1 MEIYRC
7 YLKTTNS
14 NNISI
19 INEVLDQQF
28 QNNYE
33 IEWDKNL
40 ALLSAFDVPSFI
52 YILSNVAKLLFSDA
66 GINIVFL
73 VVPKFNYLFLKYI
86 NNIDNKVY
94 TAYDLF
100 LSNIDNDFVL
110 KDAKELLKNIN
121 RDLLITASVYLKCNL
136 NSNEAAKVLYLH
148 RNSFSYRLNKF
159 IDVSDMDIKNY
170 TNAKFI
176 DLLFKILKI

>member
-86 NNIDNKVY
+86 NNMIC
-94 TAYDLF
+94 F
-100 LSNIDNDFVL
+100 
-110 KDAKELLKNIN
+110 
-121 RDLLITASVYLKCNL
+121 
-136 NSNEAAKVLYLH
+136 
-148 RNSFSYRLNKF
+148 
-159 IDVSDMDIKNY
+159 
-170 TNAKFI
+170 
-176 DLLFKILKI
+176 

>member
-1 MEIYRC
+1 M
-7 YLKTTNS
+7 
-14 NNISI
+14 
-19 INEVLDQQF
+19 
-28 QNNYE
+28 
-33 IEWDKNL
+33 
-40 ALLSAFDVPSFI
+40 
-52 YILSNVAKLLFSDA
+52 
-66 GINIVFL
+66 
-73 VVPKFNYLFLKYI
+73 
-86 NNIDNKVY
+86 
-94 TAYDLF
+94 F
-100 LSNIDNDFVL
+100 LSNIDKDFVL